1 MKFFYAIT
9 ILAQL
14 AMAFLF
20 RNESKA
26 AYLLYLWNDLPG
38 RRGQVARPHIK
49 STGVSKHKE
58 RKSASSENE
67 YPFFVEP

>member
-1 MKFFYAIT
+1 MKFFYAIA

-26 AYLLYLWNDLPG
+26 AYLLYLWNDLSG

-49 STGVSKHKE
+49 STRVSKYKE
-58 RKSASSENE
+58 TRSASSENE
-67 YPFFVEP
+67 YSFFLEP

>member
-1 MKFFYAIT
+1 MKLFYAIA

-26 AYLLYLWNDLPG
+26 AYMLYLWNDLSG
-38 RRGQVARPHIK
+38 RKAQAGRPHIK
-49 STGVSKHKE
+49 SNRVSKYKE
-58 RKSASSENE
+58 TKSVASENE
-67 YPFFVEP
+67 YSLFLEP